1 MGSRCKRKWREMSRA
16 AALVLTLTLAVASP
30 AFAQEG
36 EPGDVGPD
44 VPLHIE
50 DLLCPLSPR
59 GLEGCITQGFH
70 ARHRGIDISL
80 WGGTPIS
87 ATHAGTVACGGWVG
101 GHFGNLVIIRSEGD
115 PPEWESWYGHLDQ
128 VLVQPGQ
135 KVEMGELIALSG
147 NTGEKTTG
155 AHLHYEIHHF
165 GVHVDPLGLPEEEA
179 EGLTVGT
186 SSEIES
192 PPCIPREEEMP
203 LTPTPPAYL
212 NTKGDR
218 GPDELATT
226 GPTIATVTGSA
237 AVVVLLAGLVFNALT
252 SLTQAVAVRSL
263 ERTYRRQKA
272 QELELAMTQTL
283 TSHQEQVR
291 DRLAA
296 DPDAWRGVVRQ
307 LLTDAGVDGDAT
319 LVNVPDISTTPCPHF
334 TVSGTS
340 DQPCYL
346 FTTDPGSLRSSRTV
360 RRRDQAVL
368 LDMTLSPFARV
379 EAQALWDH
387 LAQGRLRGK
396 PSALPRDA
404 AWWLVI
410 RRRTKSVPRAKKK
423 RWSWSWRSRRGR

>member
-1 MGSRCKRKWREMSRA
+1 MSRA
-16 AALVLTLTLAVASP
+16 ATVVLALAIAFALPT
-30 AFAQEG
+30 FAQEG
-36 EPGDVGPD
+36 EPGDAGPD
-44 VPLHIE
+44 VPLHIK

-70 ARHRGIDISL
+70 ARHRGIDVSL
-80 WGGTPIS
+80 WGETPIS

-128 VLVQPGQ
+128 VLVRQGQ
-135 KVEMGELIALSG
+135 EVERGQLIALSG

-155 AHLHYEIHHF
+155 AHLHYEIHDF
-165 GVHVDPLGLPEEEA
+165 GVPVDPLGLPEEQSGGAAVATPA
-179 EGLTVGT
+179 ET
-186 SSEIES
+186 ES
-192 PPCIPREEEMP
+192 PPGIPREEEMP

-237 AVVVLLAGLVFNALT
+237 AVVILLAGLVFNALT

-263 ERTYRRQKA
+263 ERTYRRHKA
-272 QELELAMTQTL
+272 QELELAMDQTL

-319 LVNVPDISTTPCPHF
+319 LVNVSDISVTPCPHF
-334 TVSGTS
+334 TVAGANG
-340 DQPCYL
+340 QPCYL
-346 FTTDPGSLRSSRTV
+346 FTTDPGSLRSSRAV

-410 RRRTKSVPRAKKK
+410 RRRTKSVPRAKNK
-423 RWSWSWRSRRGR
+423 RWSWSWRSKRGR

>member
-1 MGSRCKRKWREMSRA
+1 MMSRA
-16 AALVLTLTLAVASP
+16 ATVVLALALAIAVASP

-36 EPGDVGPD
+36 EPKDTGPD

-70 ARHRGIDISL
+70 ARHRGIDVSL

-128 VLVQPGQ
+128 VLVRQGQ
-135 KVEMGELIALSG
+135 EVERGQLIALSG

-165 GVHVDPLGLPEEEA
+165 GVPVDPLGLPEEQSGGAAVATPA
-179 EGLTVGT
+179 ET
-186 SSEIES
+186 ES
-192 PPCIPREEEMP
+192 PPGIPREEEMP

-237 AVVVLLAGLVFNALT
+237 AVVILLAGLVFNALT

-272 QELELAMTQTL
+272 QELELAMNQSL
-283 TSHQEQVR
+283 TTYQGQVR

-319 LVNVPDISTTPCPHF
+319 LVNVPDVSTTPCPHF
-334 TVSGTS
+334 IVSGANG
-340 DQPCYL
+340 QPRYL

-379 EAQALWDH
+379 EAQALWNH
-387 LAQGRLRGK
+387 LAGERLRGK
-396 PSALPRDA
+396 QSALPRDA

-423 RWSWSWRSRRGR
+423 RWSWSWRSKRGR